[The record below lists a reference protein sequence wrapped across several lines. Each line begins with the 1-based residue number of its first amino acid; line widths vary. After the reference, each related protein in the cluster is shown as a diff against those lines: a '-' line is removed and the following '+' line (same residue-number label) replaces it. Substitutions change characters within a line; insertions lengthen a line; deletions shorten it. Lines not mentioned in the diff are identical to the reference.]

1 MKKYKTKKEMQD
13 RIDEIDKE
21 LEEIYA
27 KSRAKSHKSKSGC
40 LGLFLVAI
48 ISMLFI

>member
-21 LEEIYA
+21 LADIYA
-27 KSRAKSHKSKSGC
+27 KSRANKPKSGC
-40 LGLFLVAI
+40 LGLLLVAF
-48 ISMLFI
+48 ISVLFI